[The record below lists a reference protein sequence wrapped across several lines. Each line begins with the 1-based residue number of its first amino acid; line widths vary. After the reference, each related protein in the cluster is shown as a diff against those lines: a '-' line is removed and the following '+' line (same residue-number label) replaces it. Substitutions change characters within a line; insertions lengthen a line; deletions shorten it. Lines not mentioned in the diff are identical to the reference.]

1 MGIIELDEAG
11 NAGNRAKIKVVGVG
25 GAGGN
30 TLNHMAESGME
41 GVEFIAINTDAQAL
55 ERSLAAKKLAIGERA
70 LGAGGFSVV
79 YEIVNTS
86 LVVKVGMPDAM
97 EPEFSTMQSN
107 LLDQMFDMAQASR
120 IKERMI
126 GMRDKDRVVVYNR

>member
-41 GVEFIAINTDAQAL
+41 GVEFIAIIFTVICNIGYSTTYCAMSRSCTLHVAYTLHGCARSTPVTSSVAQGP
-55 ERSLAAKKLAIGERA
+55 R
-70 LGAGGFSVV
+70 
-79 YEIVNTS
+79 
-86 LVVKVGMPDAM
+86 PC
-97 EPEFSTMQSN
+97 
-107 LLDQMFDMAQASR
+107 
-120 IKERMI
+120 
-126 GMRDKDRVVVYNR
+126 